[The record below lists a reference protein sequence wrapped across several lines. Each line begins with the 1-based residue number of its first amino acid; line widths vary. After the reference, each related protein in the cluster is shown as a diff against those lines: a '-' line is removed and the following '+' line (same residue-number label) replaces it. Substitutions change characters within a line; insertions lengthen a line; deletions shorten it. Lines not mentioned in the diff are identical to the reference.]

1 MTDSQRTLALF
12 LGTYAATGVTLFAA
26 MFLGHKGRV
35 KAHIGA
41 ILVFLALFGVTIYF
55 ADQTGHVYELD
66 ARWKAIHLPLAYL
79 ATGATLLPLAT
90 GFLHW
95 RGKTGLFLHKV
106 GIALFLL
113 PFVAAS
119 VTGGIMLASSTAK

>member
-41 ILVFLALFGVTIYF
+41 ILVFLSALGFYVTPQLLGSPFQPTVAMLIGIIFNRQDAFDEATAMSLILILTVAVLYF
-55 ADQTGHVYELD
+55 LAD
-66 ARWKAIHLPLAYL
+66 R
-79 ATGATLLPLAT
+79 
-90 GFLHW
+90 
-95 RGKTGLFLHKV
+95 LFRV
-106 GIALFLL
+106 SEQWGRQ
-113 PFVAAS
+113 
-119 VTGGIMLASSTAK
+119 